1 VINDDDA
8 SDQLDALSQG
18 LNVARSS
25 ITIKPRTGW
34 QGYGYPEI
42 QSLG

>member
-1 VINDDDA
+1 MINDDDA

-25 ITIKPRTGW
+25 NTIKPRTGW